1 MSDLSDIHD
10 KINDQTTALARIEG
24 SLSATLPH
32 LATKN
37 DLTASIAKH
46 AKECSVK
53 ASGNGDSGG
62 NSTRVIIALVAAL
75 GILTTVIVVLQ

>member
-1 MSDLSDIHD
+1 MSDLTELHD

-46 AKECSVK
+46 AKECSAK
-53 ASGNGDSGG
+53 ASGNGSG
-62 NSTRVIIALVAAL
+62 TKVIIALVAAL
-75 GILTTVIVVLQ
+75 GILGGVIVVMQ

>member
-1 MSDLSDIHD
+1 MSDLTELHD

-53 ASGNGDSGG
+53 ASGNGSG
-62 NSTRVIIALVAAL
+62 TKVIIALVAAL
-75 GILTTVIVVLQ
+75 GILGGVIVVMQ